1 MDNESQAETLR
12 SIYSSAPGK
21 AWRLYRLT
29 LVDTF
34 SGDAA
39 QEACTTPP
47 GNQQSRRSVARH
59 EIGHALAKYLVR
71 GRSGSVA
78 MTSWGGVSGGF
89 DSQADAEVKGF
100 GKTDAQYRAPYETA
114 LELAGAADRAARVRA
129 ALVRLFGKLWY
140 RASICELGH
149 ELFVR
154 EYIDETELEAY
165 FAGGHGTPAGL
176 PAADRGHLRA
186 RVRGALRVEIA
197 EGRERRLWR
206 PASANPFRAA
216 EAVRLAGAV
225 TAWAGGVPRSPGHGG
240 PAGGG
245 ARQPPP
251 PALPGEL

>member
-1 MDNESQAETLR
+1 MDGDFDQAAALR
-12 SIYSSAPGK
+12 NVYLSAPGK

-29 LVDTF
+29 LVDTH

-78 MTSWGGVSGGF
+78 MTSWGGCSGGF

-100 GKTDAQYRAPYETA
+100 GKTDAEYREPFETA
-114 LELAGAADRAARVRA
+114 LSLAGVADRAARVRA

-149 ELFVR
+149 ELFTR
-154 EYIDETELEAY
+154 GFIDETELEAY
-165 FAGGHGTPAGL
+165 FE
-176 PAADRGHLRA
+176 
-186 RVRGALRVEIA
+186 VM
-197 EGRERRLWR
+197 
-206 PASANPFRAA
+206 F
-216 EAVRLAGAV
+216 
-225 TAWAGGVPRSPGHGG
+225 PRSPAHIRALAADAELAAAPGAPGEG
-240 PAGGG
+240 GGG
-245 ARQPPP
+245 AGATTGDVCPDRAGGNG
-251 PALPGEL
+251 PAAGAEGARPVRIGADDEAGKGLSGAVDSHPVWQNLTPN

>member
-1 MDNESQAETLR
+1 MDGDFDQAEALR
-12 SIYSSAPGK
+12 GIYRSAPGG

-39 QEACTTPP
+39 QEACPDHRPWHST
-47 GNQQSRRSVARH
+47 ARH
-59 EIGHALAKYLVR
+59 EIGHALARFLVR

-78 MTSWGGVSGGF
+78 LCSWGGLAGGF

-100 GKTDAQYRAPYETA
+100 EKTDAQYREPYEAA
-114 LELAGAADRAARVRA
+114 LELVGVADRAARVRA

-165 FAGGHGTPAGL
+165 FEVMFPNS
-176 PAADRGHLRA
+176 PA
-186 RVRGALRVEIA
+186 RVRALAADTELATAACVAGEGGAGQSGDAAVLRQPGSGEA
-197 EGRERRLWR
+197 R
-206 PASANPFRAA
+206 P
-216 EAVRLAGAV
+216 GAR
-225 TAWAGGVPRSPGHGG
+225 TE
-240 PAGGG
+240 G
-245 ARQPPP
+245 ARQVPSRRDEQAAAGP
-251 PALPGEL
+251 E